1 MSSLMEI
8 KDELS
13 ERLEFLASSFE
24 IFDKEE
30 ALKVEP
36 EVIKFKKFGSEVI
49 KHNDT
54 ILAFKIVSPI
64 EDATEKYPKGKRVF
78 RGEKVSTKIRISDS
92 VFADM
97 VLADPTENKQFL
109 KWMINVFV
117 RLIKEGE
124 IHEAINF
131 ATEDLEM
138 ANEYLKLFEANKRK
152 KKFKEFCNKTHALKH
167 IEDPSDL
174 YQYKNL
180 SQVFNAIDPFIERTV
195 SDLERTM
202 ERFVE
207 VGNGEIVFKD
217 RLWTVFIPYDTDAA
231 CIAHKIAGWC
241 TATPGNG
248 MFRSYTEQ
256 KTPAGNKSKLY
267 IVFNNKLFKGESRE
281 LYQLH
286 FESGQLMDYSNRNAD
301 SDFYNNVIRSSE
313 GLDAYFKEELSK
325 LAREENSSTGESK
338 YINFLVKFGHTE
350 SLFEF
355 IPEESLRINKRN
367 QFIPSIP
374 DMSKFQKL
382 EAIVISGAKL
392 DVVHPSLFKLPN
404 LEMISLTDGNLTS
417 LPIEIKYAKRVML
430 LNITGNKIVTIPDE
444 IAELDKSNG
453 GRLNVLIVNSDEIG
467 DTNFKKLHDLLPN
480 VGIEDAKLKQ

>member
-8 KDELS
+8 KGELS
-13 ERLEFLASSFE
+13 ERLEFLASTFE

-64 EDATEKYPKGKRVF
+64 EDTTEKSPKGKRVF
-78 RGEKVSTKIRISDS
+78 RGGSVSTKIRISDS

-117 RLIKEGE
+117 RLIKDGE

-131 ATEDLEM
+131 VTEDLGM

-152 KKFKEFCNKTHALKH
+152 KKFKEFCNKTHGLKH

-202 ERFVE
+202 ERFME
-207 VGNGEIVFKD
+207 VGNGEIAFKD
-217 RLWTVFIPYDTDAA
+217 RLWTVFIPYDTDSA
-231 CIAHKIAGWC
+231 CIAHNIAAWC
-241 TATPGNG
+241 TAKPDNG
-248 MFRSYTEQ
+248 MFNSYTEQ
-256 KTPAGNKSKLY
+256 KTAAGNKSKLY
-267 IVFNNKLFKGESRE
+267 IVFNNKLFNGESRE
-281 LYQLH
+281 LYQIH

-313 GLDAYFKEELSK
+313 GVDAYFKEELSK

-338 YINFLVKFGHTE
+338 YINMLVKFGHTE

-355 IPEESLRINKRN
+355 IPEDSLRINKRN

-374 DMSKFQKL
+374 DVSKFQKL
-382 EAIVISGAKL
+382 EAIVISGTKL

-404 LEMISLTDGNLTS
+404 LEMLSLTDGNLTS
-417 LPIEIKYAKRVML
+417 LPIEIKYAKKLML
-430 LNITGNKIVTIPDE
+430 VNLTGNKLKTIPDE

-453 GRLNVLIVNSDEIG
+453 GRLNVLIVKEEEIG
-467 DTNFKKLHDLLPN
+467 EENIKRLRQLLPN
-480 VGIEDAKLKQ
+480 ASIGE

>member
-1 MSSLMEI
+1 MSSIMEI

-13 ERLEFLASSFE
+13 ERLEFLASTFE

-30 ALKVEP
+30 AIKVEP
-36 EVIKFKKFGSEVI
+36 EVTKLKKLGSEVI

-64 EDATEKYPKGKRVF
+64 EDATEKSPKRKRVF
-78 RGEKVSTKIRISDS
+78 REEKLSTKIRISDS

-124 IHEAINF
+124 INEAISF

-152 KKFKEFCNKTHALKH
+152 KKFKEFCNKTHGLKH

-180 SQVFNAIDPFIERTV
+180 SQVFNAIDPFIERSV

-248 MFRSYTEQ
+248 MFRSFTEQ

-313 GLDAYFKEELSK
+313 GIDAYFKEELSK

-382 EAIVISGAKL
+382 EAVVISGTKL

-417 LPIEIKYAKRVML
+417 LPIEIKYAKRAML

-467 DTNFKKLHDLLPN
+467 DTNFKKLHELLPN
-480 VGIEDAKLKQ
+480 VGIENAKLKK

>member
-1 MSSLMEI
+1 MSNLMEI

-30 ALKVEP
+30 AIKIAEELK
-36 EVIKFKKFGSEVI
+36 KTKQFGSGII
-49 KHNDT
+49 KDNADN
-54 ILAFKIVSPI
+54 ILAFKIVTPVLADK
-64 EDATEKYPKGKRVF
+64 EEKRPKGERYSRNPKF
-78 RGEKVSTKIRISDS
+78 STKIRISDS
-92 VFADM
+92 IFADM
-97 VLADPTENKQFL
+97 VLADPTENKQYL

-117 RLIKEGE
+117 RLIKEDE
-124 IHEAINF
+124 IHEAVNF
-131 ATEDLEM
+131 ATEDLGM
-138 ANEYLKLFEANKRK
+138 ANDYLKLFEANKRK
-152 KKFKEFCNKTHALKH
+152 KKFKEFCNKTHGLKH

-195 SDLERTM
+195 SDLERVM

-207 VGNGEIVFKD
+207 VGNGEIAFKD

-231 CIAHKIAGWC
+231 CIADKIAGWC
-241 TATPGNG
+241 TAKPGNG

-256 KTPAGNKSKLY
+256 KTPSGNKSKLY

-281 LYQLH
+281 LYQIH

-301 SDFYNNVIRSSE
+301 TEFYNNVIKSSE
-313 GLDAYFKEELSK
+313 GVDAYFKEELSR
-325 LAREENSSTGESK
+325 LAKEENSSTGESK

-355 IPEESLRINKRN
+355 IPENSLRINKRN
-367 QFIPSIP
+367 QLIPSIP
-374 DMSKFQKL
+374 DISKFQKL
-382 EAIVISGAKL
+382 EAIVISGTKL
-392 DVVHPSLFKLPN
+392 ERVHPSLFKLPN
-404 LEMISLTDGNLTS
+404 VEMISLTDGNLTE
-417 LPIEIKYAKRVML
+417 LPIEIKYAKKVML
-430 LNITGNKIVTIPDE
+430 LNLSGNKLTTIPDE

-453 GRLNVLIVNSDEIG
+453 GRLNVLIVKENEIG
-467 DTNFKKLHDLLPN
+467 VANFKKLKELLPN
-480 VGIEDAKLKQ
+480 VSIGE